1 LRGTQLT
8 RLISKLRAELGRS
21 TNVSV
26 GVDDAEI
33 LKDILQRTQE
43 TLYDD
48 HDWSHL
54 RYDTGPIQLSAG
66 QRYYDI
72 PDNLNYDRLES
83 AWVRLNG
90 LPIPFRRGIDPN
102 CYAAFDSDQ
111 GVRSSP
117 AQRWDIRSVDDKE
130 QIEIWPIPADNAN
143 AMQFVGIRQLRPL
156 VDASDVCDIDDR
168 LIVLF
173 SAAELLAKDE
183 SPAANIKL
191 KAAQQ
196 LYSKLKGRAATGRPT
211 YRMGMGVP
219 TPKPYRATVVI
230 SGH

>member
-1 LRGTQLT
+1 LRGQQLT
-8 RLISKLRAELGRS
+8 RLISQLRAELGRS

-26 GVDDAEI
+26 GVDDAQI
-33 LKDILQRTQE
+33 LIHTLQRTQE

-48 HDWSHL
+48 FDWPHL
-54 RYDTGPIQLSAG
+54 RYDTGSITLQAG

-72 PDNLNYDRLES
+72 PDNLNYDRIES

-102 CYAAFDSDQ
+102 CYAAFDSEAD
-111 GVRSSP
+111 VRASP

-130 QIEIWPIPADNAN
+130 QIEVWPIPNDSSN
-143 AMQFVGIRQLRPL
+143 AMQFIGIRNLRPL
-156 VDASDVCDIDDR
+156 VDGSDVTDLDDR

-173 SAAELLAKDE
+173 AAADLLEKQEAG
-183 SPAANIKL
+183 SGRLKL
-191 KAAQQ
+191 SQAQQ
-196 LYSKLKGRAATGRPT
+196 LYSRLKGRSAAARPT

-219 TPKPYRATVVI
+219 SPKPYRATVVI
-230 SGH
+230 GGH